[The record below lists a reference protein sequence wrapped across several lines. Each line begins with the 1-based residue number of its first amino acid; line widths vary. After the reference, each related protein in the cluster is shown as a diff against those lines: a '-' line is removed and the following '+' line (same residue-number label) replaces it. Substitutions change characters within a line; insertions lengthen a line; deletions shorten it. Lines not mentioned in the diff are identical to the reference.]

1 MENSKI
7 IKIAVVGPE
16 STGKT
21 VLCEQ
26 LALHYNTIFVPEYA
40 RDYFLTKNIEGHTK
54 EDLNVIYEKQILW
67 EHETIKRANRF
78 LFCDT
83 NLISGKVWADVVFKS
98 APEFISQNIIN
109 TDHDLHLLCD
119 IDLPWVADEQRR
131 NEYNRKEIM
140 QMHVDELK
148 KLGLKFEII
157 KGFDKERLK
166 NAIIAIS
173 KYF

>member
-21 VLCEQ
+21 ILCEQ
-26 LALHYNTIFVPEYA
+26 LALHYNTVYVPEYA
-40 RDYFLTKNIEGHTK
+40 RDYFQTKNIEGHTK
-54 EDLNVIYEKQILW
+54 EDLNIIYEKQILW
-67 EHETIKRANRF
+67 EREAIKRADSF

-83 NLISGKVWADVVFKS
+83 NLISGKVWAEVVFKTV
-98 APEFISQNIIN
+98 PEFIQKNIMH
-109 TDHDLHLLCD
+109 TDHQLHLLCD

-131 NEYNRKEIM
+131 NEHNRKQIM

-148 KLGLKFEII
+148 KLGLKFEVI

-166 NAIIAIS
+166 NAIAAIQ

>member
-54 EDLNVIYEKQILW
+54 EDLNIIYEKQILS
-67 EHETIKRANRF
+67 ESKIVKQANRF

-98 APEFISQNIIN
+98 APEFISQNISN
-109 TDHDLHLLCD
+109 TNHDLHLLCD

-140 QMHVDELK
+140 QMHVNELQ
-148 KLGLKFEII
+148 KLGLNFEII
-157 KGFDKERLK
+157 KGFDKDRVK

>member
-26 LALHYNTIFVPEYA
+26 LARHYHTIWVPEYA
-40 RDYFLTKNIEGHTK
+40 RHYFKTKRIDGHTK
-54 EDLNVIYEKQILW
+54 DDLNIIYESQIAL
-67 EHETIKRANRF
+67 EREAIKNANKF

-83 NLISGKVWADVVFKS
+83 NLISGKVWSDVVFDK
-98 APEFISQNIIN
+98 ATDFISEHISHI
-109 TDHDLHLLCD
+109 DHDLHLLCD
-119 IDLPWVADEQRR
+119 IDIPWVADEQRR
-131 NEYNRKEIM
+131 NQHDRKEIM
-140 QMHVDELK
+140 QMHIDELK
-148 KLGLKFEII
+148 KLGLKFEVI
-157 KGFDKERLK
+157 KGFDEARLK
-166 NAIIAIS
+166 NAIAAIS

>member
-7 IKIAVVGPE
+7 IKIAIVGPE

-26 LALHYNTIFVPEYA
+26 LAKHYNTIYVPEYA
-40 RDYFLTKNIEGHTK
+40 RDYFRSKNIEGHTK
-54 EDLNVIYEKQILW
+54 EDLNIIYEKQILW
-67 EHETIKRANRF
+67 EHETIKRADRF

-83 NLISGKVWADVVFKS
+83 NLISGKVWSDVVFKS
-98 APEFISQNIIN
+98 APEFISKNIMH

-157 KGFDKERLK
+157 NGFDRERLK
-166 NAIIAIS
+166 NAIIAIE

>member
-1 MENSKI
+1 MKGQRRSEREAKADVKELLHS
-7 IKIAVVGPE
+7 
-16 STGKT
+16 
-21 VLCEQ
+21 CEC
-26 LALHYNTIFVPEYA
+26 ARREHSREKGLHKPFGDFA
-40 RDYFLTKNIEGHTK
+40 
-54 EDLNVIYEKQILW
+54 EKQMLR
-67 EHETIKRANRF
+67 EHETIKRADRF

-98 APEFISQNIIN
+98 APEFISQNIIH

-148 KLGLKFEII
+148 KLGLKFEVI
-157 KGFDKERLK
+157 KGSDRERLK
-166 NAIIAIS
+166 NAISAIQ
-173 KYF
+173 KHF

>member
-7 IKIAVVGPE
+7 IKIAIVGPE

-21 VLCEQ
+21 MLCEQ
-26 LALHYNTIFVPEYA
+26 LALHYNTIFVPECA

-98 APEFISQNIIN
+98 APEFISQNIIH

-148 KLGLKFEII
+148 KLGLKFEVI
-157 KGFDKERLK
+157 KGLDRERLK
-166 NAIIAIS
+166 NAISAIQ
-173 KYF
+173 KHF